1 MMTDMERDSVSLERI
16 LEYSDPDRPSSASNN
31 AAITDASGESG
42 GGSGD
47 DDSKKLER
55 REAPWHTG
63 MIKLYFS

>member
-16 LEYSDPDRPSSASNN
+16 LEYSDPDRPSSASN
-31 AAITDASGESG
+31 AVADASGESG